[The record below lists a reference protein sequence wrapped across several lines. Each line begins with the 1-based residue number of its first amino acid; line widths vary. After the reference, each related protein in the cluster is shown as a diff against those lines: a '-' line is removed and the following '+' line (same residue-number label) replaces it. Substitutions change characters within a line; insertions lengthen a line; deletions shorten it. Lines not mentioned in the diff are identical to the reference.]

1 MMDQASEAGRRLAMP
16 TTFATHEVLNQ
27 PPEPDGVDLF
37 ASDSALKDAVQREGG
52 GWGRERLA
60 KFGAWLGQADAR
72 RLGDQANRHVPQL
85 RSHDRFGRRVDEVD
99 FHPAW
104 HGLMTRAVGEQVHAL
119 PWAEAVSGAHVVRA
133 ASAFML
139 NQVEAGV
146 CCPMAMTFAS
156 IPALSD
162 GPDIAA
168 AWMPKILS
176 ADYDPSCQPIEHKRG
191 ALIGMAM
198 TEKQGGSDVRSN
210 TTSGTA
216 IGDGAFELVG
226 HKWFCSAPMSD
237 AFLTLA
243 QTEHGLSCFFLP
255 RWRPDGSRNAF
266 HIQRL
271 KDKLGNRS
279 NASAEIEY
287 AGAFA
292 HLLGEEGQ
300 GIRTIIKM
308 VHHTRLDA
316 AISAA
321 GLMRQ
326 ALAQALHHAAHR
338 AAFQRKLIDQPLMM
352 NVLADLALEV
362 EAATSLVIRLAGA
375 FDRALTDG
383 AEEGFARLATAV
395 AKYWIGK
402 QAPRVIVEALEC
414 LGGNGY
420 VEESILPRLYREA
433 PVNSVWEG
441 SGNVICLDVLRALE
455 RRPETLQVLL
465 DEIEKARGGDLRL
478 DARLDRLKAFLM
490 NQEMQE
496 SQARILVEQLALTL
510 TAALLVRHAPPA
522 IADAFCRSRLDD
534 EIGGRQFGTLPNDV
548 DFAAI
553 IERALPMK
561 R

>member
-1 MMDQASEAGRRLAMP
+1 MSA
-16 TTFATHEVLNQ
+16 TFATHEVLNQ
-27 PPEPDGVDLF
+27 PPPLDGVNLF
-37 ASDSALKDAVQREGG
+37 ASDAALKDALLREGG
-52 GWGRERLA
+52 AWGQERLLA
-60 KFGAWLGQADAR
+60 FGAWLGEPENQQ
-72 RLGDQANRHVPQL
+72 LGDQANRHVPQL
-85 RSHDRFGRRVDEVD
+85 RTHDRFGHRIDEIE

-104 HGLMTRAVGEQVHAL
+104 HSLMTRAVAEKVHAL
-119 PWAEAVSGAHVVRA
+119 PWAEPKAGAHVVRA

-146 CCPMAMTFAS
+146 CCPMAMTFAA
-156 IPALSD
+156 IPALRD

-168 AWMPKILS
+168 AWMQNILS
-176 ADYDPSCQPIEHKRG
+176 ADYDARCDPIEYKRG

-198 TEKQGGSDVRSN
+198 TEKQGGSDVRA
-210 TTSGTA
+210 TTTRASA
-216 IGDGAFELVG
+216 IGGGAYELVG

-237 AFLTLA
+237 AFLTLG
-243 QTEHGLSCFFLP
+243 QTERGLSCFFLP

-279 NASAEIEY
+279 NASAEVEY
-287 AGAFA
+287 AGAYA
-292 HLLGEEGQ
+292 QLLGEEGQ

-338 AAFQRKLIDQPLMM
+338 TAFQRKLIDQPLMR
-352 NVLADLALEV
+352 NVLGDLALEV
-362 EAATSLVIRLAGA
+362 EAATALAIRLAGA
-375 FDRALTDG
+375 FDRASSDANEHDFG
-383 AEEGFARLATAV
+383 RLATAL
-395 AKYWIGK
+395 AKYWICK

-441 SGNVICLDVLRALE
+441 SGNVICLDVLRAIE
-455 RRPETLQVLL
+455 RRSETLDVLL
-465 DEIEKARGGDLRL
+465 DELEKARGGDRRF
-478 DARLDRLKAFLM
+478 DARLDRLKASLLH
-490 NQEMQE
+490 QEE
-496 SQARILVEQLALTL
+496 REGQARILVEQLAVTL
-510 TAALLVRHAPPA
+510 MGALLVRHAPSA
-522 IADAFCRSRLDD
+522 IADAFCRSRFDD
-534 EIGGRQFGTLPNDV
+534 DGIGCQFGTLPRDL
-548 DFAAI
+548 DLGAI
-553 IERALPMK
+553 IERAQPMK
-561 R
+561 T